1 VTTESSTPF
10 TTFDLD
16 VSSGAVGL
24 KPENN
29 LFQRELNQ
37 VMDEID
43 KHLSK
48 LSDYKPSRTDGA
60 GRNHTPKNY
69 SHDSILLA
77 GARGAGK
84 TTFLLSVINA
94 INEHKTTQNVVVPL
108 GDPLDPTLIDS
119 DEVFLAAI
127 IGVIHRQVTSRT
139 GTQPRRDYDKALAT
153 LAKGLAVLSTT
164 AAHETVR
171 AISSSPDLFGERL
184 LTDAMTGVDLRES
197 FVRYVEAALH
207 VCGAKM
213 FVLLLDDVDMH
224 FANGWT
230 VLETVRR
237 YLVDPRLLPIISGD
251 LELYGLVVREHMW
264 QRLYKLAERED
275 SEAVKKQVHTLE
287 AQYLLKL
294 LRPGSRVFLP
304 DPLARLKEHI
314 EHSNDKKIMVKQSGG
329 KDADL
334 LGLIKSVNK
343 HYFGVDV
350 ADPMH
355 ASSPGARLFTQNTR
369 QIRAALTW
377 LHRWAPG
384 EADEKDP
391 VVLRNKVQGGIR
403 ALRDLHPQIRDSG
416 LTANILDNIEHKG
429 EYGDLTIWACS
440 RDKLPEIWRL
450 DVSQLDDDPETEP
463 YVAAVLVVLATIYQR
478 WTVYPEEMF
487 DFIGRFALPALVERE
502 SSSAKEALDASG
514 NMPVHPA
521 TQPEWRL
528 SEPGSAAETASR
540 VALHYRRGTTGKSP
554 FSVKLRRKSDPEY
567 RQRSALVFATDP
579 EKQNPK
585 RSDGIS
591 GWLALLQKLPQ
602 QDPLP
607 TAFPSYPTW
616 RRLLL
621 SANNFVPAA
630 DQTSR
635 ESAMDIL
642 AWYQVE
648 TRLSSS
654 TSSLV
659 EPLGGMVMLG
669 KVLRIARDTHAASR
683 KGDPTWQATIDS
695 PVTFGQSIQKLARK
709 RTIIDE
715 SGTNTEDGE
724 TESEEAAFGGNFSSQ
739 FPRHLWGWSTVW
751 HQKLSPI
758 EPRTIIDCISFFQ
771 ENAFRTKEEAP
782 FWRWTVGSAL
792 GLWTAA
798 FTNAF
803 LRDALRRTGGENA
816 AKHQFTHGVSPKTAF
831 HDNILSIKKQLGT
844 TNITAH
850 PVVTFWKCLMDAPT
864 VSTVLSGCDLTP
876 IEFNTEGVALPEN
889 TFIKD
894 ALAMCAD
901 STLRPEKS
909 PRLHTSTISW
919 LLQGLIPVEVQS
931 SVKSMPNEPVDQRFF
946 ARISDLLDAQTFITS
961 KPDPGES
968 NSEQA
973 KLPETEN
980 DRELITLMAREPTI
994 LEFLKKKGKNR
1005 FGASLTVKKVASEQ
1019 MPDTVDEPVWN
1030 AFKGFAQ
1037 NSELAVRQLLNAVK
1051 QSN

>member
-1 VTTESSTPF
+1 MTTESSTPF
-10 TTFDLD
+10 STFDLD

-29 LFQRELNQ
+29 LFQRELDQ
-37 VMDEID
+37 VMGEIV
-43 KHLSK
+43 KHLAK
-48 LSDYKPSRTDGA
+48 LSDNKLSRTDGA
-60 GRNHTPKNY
+60 GRNYTPKNY

-94 INEHKTTQNVVVPL
+94 INEHKITQNVVVPL

-153 LAKGLAVLSTT
+153 LAKGLAVLST
-164 AAHETVR
+164 AAAQETVR

-197 FVRYVEAALH
+197 VVRYVEAALH
-207 VCGAKM
+207 VCGAKL

-275 SEAVKKQVHTLE
+275 SDAVKKQVHSLE

-294 LRPGSRVFLP
+294 LRPGSRIFLP
-304 DPLARLKEHI
+304 DPLTRLKEHI
-314 EHSNDKKIMVKQSGG
+314 ESSKDKRIMVKQSGG
-329 KDADL
+329 EPANLLDL
-334 LGLIKSVNK
+334 IRSVNK

-355 ASSPGARLFTQNTR
+355 VSSPGARLFTQNTR

-377 LHRWAPG
+377 LHRWAPA
-384 EADEKDP
+384 EADERDS
-391 VVLRNKVQGGIR
+391 VVIHHKVKGGIR

-416 LTANILDNIEHKG
+416 ITAKILDNIENKG

-450 DVSQLDDDPETEP
+450 DLSQLDDDIETEP
-463 YVAAVLVVLATIYQR
+463 YVAAVLVVLATIHQR
-478 WTVYPEEMF
+478 WTAYPEEMF

-502 SSSAKEALDASG
+502 SPSNKKAPEASEHVQ
-514 NMPVHPA
+514 NHPA

-554 FSVKLRRKSDPEY
+554 FSVKLRKKSDPEY
-567 RQRSALVFATDP
+567 RLRSALVFAADP
-579 EKQNPK
+579 DKQNPK

-591 GWLALLQKLPQ
+591 GWLALQKP
-602 QDPLP
+602 PLKQP
-607 TAFPSYPTW
+607 LSTAFPSYPSW

-630 DQTSR
+630 DQISR
-635 ESAMDIL
+635 DSAMDIL

-683 KGDPTWQATIDS
+683 KADPTWQATIDS
-695 PVTFGQSIQKLARK
+695 PATFSQSIQKLAQK

-715 SGTNTEDGE
+715 SGTNADDGE
-724 TESEEAAFGGNFSSQ
+724 TESEEAVFSGNFTSQ
-739 FPRHLWGWSTVW
+739 LPLHLWDWATVW

-771 ENAFRTKEEAP
+771 ENSFRTKEAP
-782 FWRWTVGSAL
+782 FRRWTVGSAL
-792 GLWTAA
+792 GLWTAS

-803 LRDALRRTGGENA
+803 LRDALRSMGGENA
-816 AKHQFTHGVSPKTAF
+816 AKHQFTHGVSHKTAF
-831 HDNILSIKKQLGT
+831 HDNILSIDKTIKT
-844 TNITAH
+844 TSMKTH
-850 PVVTFWKCLMDAPT
+850 PVLTLWQCLIDAPT
-864 VSTVLSGCDLTP
+864 VSTVLSGCDTAP
-876 IEFNTEGVALPEN
+876 IEFTAEGVAYSKN
-889 TFIKD
+889 TSID
-894 ALAMCAD
+894 SALELCTEGA
-901 STLRPEKS
+901 LRLRTR
-909 PRLHTSTISW
+909 PRLHILTISW
-919 LLQGLIPVEVQS
+919 LLQGLVPVEVQS
-931 SVKSMPNEPVDQRFF
+931 SVKSKPTEPESSPFLNRIQYLVDEKASAPSMSEVAESSVEQFNKSETEAAQALVTWVAQEATIVEALKTKMDQRGGALTKIRNF
-946 ARISDLLDAQTFITS
+946 ASGQVPS
-961 KPDPGES
+961 
-968 NSEQA
+968 
-973 KLPETEN
+973 
-980 DRELITLMAREPTI
+980 
-994 LEFLKKKGKNR
+994 
-1005 FGASLTVKKVASEQ
+1005 
-1019 MPDTVDEPVWN
+1019 TVDESIRKT
-1030 AFKGFAQ
+1030 FKSYAN
-1037 NSELAVRQLLNAVK
+1037 NSELTVQQLLAQVEK
-1051 QSN
+1051 QSS